1 MAERR
6 PVFSTKDHRAQIGY
20 VEADEA
26 FDLSGRLRC
35 TYNAATGNLHDT
47 NTGKIVGHVSLAG
60 NFVGSSW
67 MAHELFGTSSNP
79 TIVPNV
85 SNIREISDL
94 GAPGQ
99 ETEPV
104 AMAETSEN
112 PEDAPNVP
120 NITKIPDPGAQ
131 RETEPVAMAET
142 SENPEDAPYV
152 PNITEIPDPGA
163 PEQKTEPVVMAEKS
177 DNPEDVLDRAIEMVR
192 SALKEKP
199 PPRQE

>member
-6 PVFSTKDHRAQIGY
+6 PIFSAKDHCAQIGY

-47 NTGKIVGHVSLAG
+47 TGKIIGHVSLAG
-60 NFVGSSW
+60 HFVGSRW
-67 MAHELFGTSSNP
+67 MADELFGTPGNP

-85 SNIREISDL
+85 PNIAEIPDP
-94 GAPGQ
+94 GAPEQ

-104 AMAETSEN
+104 AMAETTEN
-112 PEDAPNVP
+112 PEDALLV
-120 NITKIPDPGAQ
+120 
-131 RETEPVAMAET
+131 
-142 SENPEDAPYV
+142 
-152 PNITEIPDPGA
+152 
-163 PEQKTEPVVMAEKS
+163 
-177 DNPEDVLDRAIEMVR
+177 RAIEMVQ

>member
-1 MAERR
+1 MALDMLKLAEHILKTKTEDFEPSKFVGARRSKYLEAVMAERR
-6 PVFSTKDHRAQIGY
+6 PIFSAKDHCAQIGY

-67 MAHELFGTSSNP
+67 MADKLFGTPGNP

-85 SNIREISDL
+85 L
-94 GAPGQ
+94 
-99 ETEPV
+99 
-104 AMAETSEN
+104 
-112 PEDAPNVP
+112 
-120 NITKIPDPGAQ
+120 
-131 RETEPVAMAET
+131 
-142 SENPEDAPYV
+142 
-152 PNITEIPDPGA
+152 NITEIPDPGA
-163 PEQKTEPVVMAEKS
+163 PEQETEPVVVAETS
-177 DNPEDVLDRAIEMVR
+177 ENPEDALDRAIEMVR

>member
-6 PVFSTKDHRAQIGY
+6 PVFSTKDHRAQFGY

-47 NTGKIVGHVSLAG
+47 ITGKIVGHVSLAG

-67 MAHELFGTSSNP
+67 MAHDLFGTSSNP

-120 NITKIPDPGAQ
+120 NIRKSQTQARNEKPNPLPWLRRVKIQKMLPTFP
-131 RETEPVAMAET
+131 T
-142 SENPEDAPYV
+142 SRKYQIQVRP
-152 PNITEIPDPGA
+152 
-163 PEQKTEPVVMAEKS
+163 QKTEPVVMAEKS

-199 PPRQE
+199 PPR